1 MDAYVVEL
9 HDGGMRKLT
18 NQLRLAQ
25 ELLFQVFAE
34 TVDEGFEGHGAADDI
49 VPRPFHAARGSG
61 PDGFQGFLAAFL
73 DRKITRLNS
82 SHVERSYAVFRLKK
96 KKQIQTCAL
105 FYLNEAI
112 LVIPIAYM

>member
-61 PDGFQGFLAAFL
+61 PDGFQGFVAAFL
-73 DRKITRLNS
+73 QRNHLGGAHESPGT
-82 SHVERSYAVFRLKK
+82 VA
-96 KKQIQTCAL
+96 QP
-105 FYLNEAI
+105 
-112 LVIPIAYM
+112 IPIAVGASRNSSCASASALA